1 MNKLILNFFGEEV
14 TVETPQT
21 LENLRKEISNKFCF
35 SPSDAAEMLV
45 SYFNE
50 FKKTFI
56 KTEED
61 FVNFIK
67 KKVYKVDLDIS
78 PDSQLYKKSVLK
90 IQEQTEKDKKELDE
104 MIKVKEELQKKKK
117 EFMDERAKQI
127 NKLEAKIE
135 ELNNRRNK
143 LVKETNKK
151 KTEFS
156 SKIRKSNKKITE
168 LQKRLG
174 VSITEEQKKPVSA
187 KLKTIPNQKKT
198 KKVFKK
204 VIKKVPKKKV
214 AKKPKVEKDMFSK
227 VNETINKMVEKIT
240 KVVSEQLNKKAEEV
254 EVEKKK
260 IEESNIQLKEEEKKR
275 LFDFASVSQN
285 ISEELNK
292 WTKYVT
298 QHTNELTNT
307 LSEKYKNC
315 IDVIT
320 SIKAEDKKEEKKE
333 LKKEEVKNEEVKK
346 EEVKEEEKEKKLRAV
361 APKTI
366 HKRIECDG
374 CGAFPIVGNRYRCAI
389 CPNLDYCEECEE
401 RNKDTHLHPFIK
413 IYSPECANFDI
424 KCSFK

>member
-1 MNKLILNFFGEEV
+1 
-14 TVETPQT
+14 
-21 LENLRKEISNKFCF
+21 
-35 SPSDAAEMLV
+35 
-45 SYFNE
+45 
-50 FKKTFI
+50 
-56 KTEED
+56 
-61 FVNFIK
+61 
-67 KKVYKVDLDIS
+67 
-78 PDSQLYKKSVLK
+78 
-90 IQEQTEKDKKELDE
+90 
-104 MIKVKEELQKKKK
+104 
-117 EFMDERAKQI
+117 
-127 NKLEAKIE
+127 
-135 ELNNRRNK
+135 
-143 LVKETNKK
+143 
-151 KTEFS
+151 
-156 SKIRKSNKKITE
+156 
-168 LQKRLG
+168 
-174 VSITEEQKKPVSA
+174 
-187 KLKTIPNQKKT
+187 
-198 KKVFKK
+198 
-204 VIKKVPKKKV
+204 
-214 AKKPKVEKDMFSK
+214 MFSK